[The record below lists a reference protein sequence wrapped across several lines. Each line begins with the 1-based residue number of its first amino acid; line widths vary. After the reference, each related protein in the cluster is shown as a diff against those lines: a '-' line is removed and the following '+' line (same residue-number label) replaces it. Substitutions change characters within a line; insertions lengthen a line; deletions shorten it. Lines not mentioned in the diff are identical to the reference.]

1 MSNNALN
8 ESWFYELNGER
19 VGSVPGQEIIHLVEQ
34 GVLQRD
40 VLVWQKG
47 LTDWVSLAQTDL
59 VAHVSEVPPPLS
71 QVHTPPPLPNTGPT
85 ISPQATPNKT
95 TTSPGASVSNVA
107 VWFLAF
113 APLIGAFSEGVLAS
127 ILNNGSP
134 YNTLIGLTT
143 GYYFL
148 FTIALN
154 MGLYYLDER
163 GLKKAGIAP
172 KAFKGHW
179 LIPTYL
185 YARSKALGHNV
196 AYTVIWSLSFVYY
209 LVNWY
214 LLSSEMGV

>member
-1 MSNNALN
+1 MINNALD
-8 ESWFYELNGER
+8 ETWFYELNGER

-40 VLVWQKG
+40 VKKKKKG
-47 LTDWVSLAQTDL
+47 LTDWVSLTQTDL
-59 VAHVSEVPPPLS
+59 VAHVSDVPPPLS

-85 ISPQATPNKT
+85 ISSQATPNKT
-95 TTSPGASVSNVA
+95 TTSPGAFVSNVA

-127 ILNNGSP
+127 IFNNGSP

-163 GLKKAGIAP
+163 GLKKAGIDP

-214 LLSSEMGV
+214 WLSSEMGG